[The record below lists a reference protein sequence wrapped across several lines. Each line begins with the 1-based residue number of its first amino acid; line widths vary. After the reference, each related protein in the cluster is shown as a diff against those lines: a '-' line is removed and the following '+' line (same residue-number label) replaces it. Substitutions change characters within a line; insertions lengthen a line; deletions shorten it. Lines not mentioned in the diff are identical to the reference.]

1 MASTRA
7 SFYQYMQE
15 PWGPCKFPEHQV
27 TIMLSTASRRSGDV
41 DSYLMLQHFP
51 LASAYLCQDCNAIG
65 NNANQCPACASEVLM
80 NLSAILNRE
89 DNMMAESQYS
99 LPALAA
105 TSVRAGS
112 ALAA

>member
-1 MASTRA
+1 MLSAV
-7 SFYQYMQE
+7 E
-15 PWGPCKFPEHQV
+15 PSKSPEHQV

-80 NLSAILNRE
+80 SLSAILNRE
-89 DNMMAESQYS
+89 ETATVMVDSQYVYLPS
-99 LPALAA
+99 LGAA
-105 TSVRAGS
+105 TRRAGS